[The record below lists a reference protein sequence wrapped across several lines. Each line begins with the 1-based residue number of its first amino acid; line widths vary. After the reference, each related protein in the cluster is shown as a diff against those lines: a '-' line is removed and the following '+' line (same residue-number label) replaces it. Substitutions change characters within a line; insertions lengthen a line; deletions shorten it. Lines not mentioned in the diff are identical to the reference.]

1 MIICVFQSMNFF
13 LSLTGDGKQLFLT
26 QEGTCSGLLKD
37 APVYTH
43 HSALSSGY
51 TMKATDIVRVNR
63 LPVGAMLSD
72 PTISKMIFADGD
84 EAIRAQLGYLDSE
97 VAPVDPE
104 LAVVIEFGK
113 GKIKKHSFL
122 VGGKPRDVMVPLANL
137 EGLCI
142 GIDTSSHIALGLDFT
157 AIQFAQGKK
166 ATEWRKLDEMFK
178 DAAFCKEDFSKTNL
192 YTRWRVLESAG
203 EGEEREKLKL
213 VLEALP
219 LEKALDDCDA
229 EMIVRYKSSSNK
241 PSRCIQSTLNGE
253 VRIKS
258 YKCLLCHALC

>member
-1 MIICVFQSMNFF
+1 M
-13 LSLTGDGKQLFLT
+13 
-26 QEGTCSGLLKD
+26 
-37 APVYTH
+37 H